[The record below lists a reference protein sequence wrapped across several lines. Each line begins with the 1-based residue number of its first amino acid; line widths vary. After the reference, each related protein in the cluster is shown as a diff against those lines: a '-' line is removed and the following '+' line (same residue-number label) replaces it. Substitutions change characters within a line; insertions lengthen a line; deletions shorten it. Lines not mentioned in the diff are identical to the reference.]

1 MADHNILG
9 AQGERIAADF
19 LERKGYAILYRNKRI
34 KRIEIDLIVSN
45 EEYIIFVEV
54 KTRASNNWGNPELA
68 VDEPKIRRMVDA
80 ADFFLDETD
89 DNRSIRF
96 DVVSVILKNETD
108 FEIKHIEDAF
118 LAPLDS

>member
-68 VDEPKIRRMVDA
+68 VDEAKIRRMVDA